1 MEYEAYV
8 ARVLGE
14 YRKLVE
20 GDGESCAKK
29 YAVLDGGGKVIHF
42 KGPPG
47 KGVRFKNCVK
57 YFMDCKGLTKE
68 KAQKMC
74 AEIARRKC
82 QAGKR
87 WACGKTK

>member
-47 KGVRFKNCVK
+47 QRS
-57 YFMDCKGLTKE
+57 
-68 KAQKMC
+68 KAQKLC
-74 AEIARRKC
+74 
-82 QAGKR
+82 
-87 WACGKTK
+87 